1 MTSTELR
8 AEDIRWDLT
17 DLCAGAEQARAEWT
31 ALVERAQEL
40 ASRYRGELAALDA
53 AGFRA
58 LLDVGRPLVSRS
70 RHQPGL
76 RRDQDQCTHQVRM

>member
-17 DLCAGAEQARAEWT
+17 DLCSSADEARAEWS

-40 ASRYRGELAALDA
+40 ASRYRGNIASLDPAA
-53 AGFRA
+53 FRA
-58 LLDVGRPLVSRS
+58 LLDETDELEQELSRLQVYS
-70 RHQPGL
+70 YL
-76 RRDQDQCTHQVRM
+76 RLSMAATEV